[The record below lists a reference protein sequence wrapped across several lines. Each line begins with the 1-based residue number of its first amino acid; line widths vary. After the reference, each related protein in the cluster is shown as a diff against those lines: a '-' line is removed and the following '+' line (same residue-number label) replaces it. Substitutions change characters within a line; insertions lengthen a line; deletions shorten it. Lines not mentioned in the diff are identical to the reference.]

1 MLQSFS
7 FRETSGVTLISNN
20 RYGHMRIILTSVL
33 LFTLSLFSHSASGSD
48 ESISLVKRQPDSIM
62 TVTSINTGTEKTTIT
77 AKGKMGEYGKVYVT
91 YNLSLNAD
99 RTGGFVDGSGRG
111 VVDANTVAAG
121 FFKGIWRREGSTITM
136 HNVVNLADGT
146 QNFDII
152 TFDARRDTLKHEV
165 YVLK

>member
-1 MLQSFS
+1 
-7 FRETSGVTLISNN
+7 
-20 RYGHMRIILTSVL
+20 MRIILTSVL
-33 LFTLSLFSHSASGSD
+33 LFALSQFSHAASGDS
-48 ESISLVKRQPDSIM
+48 ESISLVKRQPDSIL
-62 TVTSINTGTEKTTIT
+62 TVTSINTGTEKTIIT

-91 YNLSLNAD
+91 YNLSPNAD

-111 VVDANTVAAG
+111 IVDANTVAAG

-165 YVLK
+165 YILK

>member
-1 MLQSFS
+1 MK
-7 FRETSGVTLISNN
+7 
-20 RYGHMRIILTSVL
+20 IILTSVL
-33 LFTLSLFSHSASGSD
+33 LFTLSQFAHSASGSD
-48 ESISLVKRQPDSIM
+48 ESINLVKRQPDSIM
-62 TVTSINTGTEKTTIT
+62 TVTSINTGAEKTTIT

-121 FFKGIWRREGSTITM
+121 FFKGIWRRKGSTIIM

>member
-1 MLQSFS
+1 
-7 FRETSGVTLISNN
+7 
-20 RYGHMRIILTSVL
+20 MRIILTSVL
-33 LFTLSLFSHSASGSD
+33 LFTLSQFSHSASGSD

-62 TVTSINTGTEKTTIT
+62 TVTSINTGVEKTTIT

-136 HNVVNLADGT
+136 QNVVNLVDGT

-152 TFDARRDTLKHEV
+152 IFDARRDTLKHEV
-165 YVLK
+165 

>member
-1 MLQSFS
+1 MK
-7 FRETSGVTLISNN
+7 
-20 RYGHMRIILTSVL
+20 IILTSVL
-33 LFTLSLFSHSASGSD
+33 FLMASNFAYAAKSGNSDSMSLM
-48 ESISLVKRQPDSIM
+48 KRQPDSIM
-62 TVTSINTGTEKTTIT
+62 TVTSINTGTDKTTIT

-111 VVDANTVAAG
+111 VVDADTVAAG
-121 FFKGIWRREGSTITM
+121 FFKGIWRREGSTIVM
-136 HNVVNLADGT
+136 HNVVNLADGS

-165 YVLK
+165 YILR

>member
-1 MLQSFS
+1 
-7 FRETSGVTLISNN
+7 
-20 RYGHMRIILTSVL
+20 MRIILTSVL
-33 LFTLSLFSHSASGSD
+33 LLTLSQIAYSASGSD
-48 ESISLVKRQPDSIM
+48 GPISLVKRQPDSIM

-136 HNVVNLADGT
+136 PNVVNLADGT

>member
-1 MLQSFS
+1 
-7 FRETSGVTLISNN
+7 
-20 RYGHMRIILTSVL
+20 MRIILTSVL
-33 LFTLSLFSHSASGSD
+33 LFTLSQFAHSEGGSD
-48 ESISLVKRQPDSIM
+48 ESISLLKRQPDSVM
-62 TVTSINTGTEKTTIT
+62 TVTSINTGAEKTTIT

-111 VVDANTVAAG
+111 GVDANTVAAG

>member
-1 MLQSFS
+1 
-7 FRETSGVTLISNN
+7 
-20 RYGHMRIILTSVL
+20 MRIILTSVL
-33 LFTLSLFSHSASGSD
+33 LFTLSQFAHSASGSD

-62 TVTSINTGTEKTTIT
+62 TVTSINTGAEKTTIT

>member
-1 MLQSFS
+1 MKII
-7 FRETSGVTLISNN
+7 LIS
-20 RYGHMRIILTSVL
+20 VL
-33 LFTLSLFSHSASGSD
+33 FLMGSQFANAAKSD
-48 ESISLVKRQPDSIM
+48 NADSMNLVKRQPDSIM

-91 YNLSLNAD
+91 YNLSLNPD

-111 VVDANTVAAG
+111 IVDADTVAAG
-121 FFKGIWRREGSTITM
+121 FFKGIWRREGSTIVM
-136 HNVVNLADGT
+136 HNVVNLADGS

-165 YVLK
+165 YILR

>member
-1 MLQSFS
+1 
-7 FRETSGVTLISNN
+7 
-20 RYGHMRIILTSVL
+20 MRIILTSFL
-33 LFTLSLFSHSASGSD
+33 LFALSQFSHAASR
-48 ESISLVKRQPDSIM
+48 ESETISLVKRQPDSIM
-62 TVTSINTGTEKTTIT
+62 AVTSINTGTEKTIIT

-91 YNLSLNAD
+91 YNLSPNAD

-136 HNVVNLADGT
+136 HNVVNLNDGT

>member
-1 MLQSFS
+1 
-7 FRETSGVTLISNN
+7 
-20 RYGHMRIILTSVL
+20 MRIILTSVL
-33 LFTLSLFSHSASGSD
+33 LFTLSQFSHAASGD
-48 ESISLVKRQPDSIM
+48 NESISLVKRQPDSIM
-62 TVTSINTGTEKTTIT
+62 TVTSINTGTEKTVIT

-121 FFKGIWRREGSTITM
+121 FFKGIWRREGSTIIM

-165 YVLK
+165 YILK